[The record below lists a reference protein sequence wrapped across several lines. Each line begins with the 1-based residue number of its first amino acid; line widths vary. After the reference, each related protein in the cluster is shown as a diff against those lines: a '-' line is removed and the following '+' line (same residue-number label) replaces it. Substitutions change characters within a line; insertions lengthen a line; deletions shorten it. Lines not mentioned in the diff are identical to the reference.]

1 MKNLILTQI
10 VLSLPLI
17 LVGCVNQPYGHQSV
31 YSPASINTIASHK
44 LYLIAEKSGHPS
56 LGTGEVTEDKA
67 SQYAS
72 NHKKTVI
79 CDKHHYYAAS
89 NASSDVKQ
97 TKITLVSGEEI
108 NISKSCW
115 VEDANPK
122 NSIYVSKSSV
132 SHGFW

>member
-10 VLSLPLI
+10 VFSLTLI
-17 LVGCVNQPYGHQSV
+17 FSGCVNQPYGHQSV
-31 YSPASINTIASHK
+31 YSPPSINTIANHK

-56 LGTGEVTEDKA
+56 FGTGEVTADKA
-67 SQYAS
+67 AQYAN

-89 NASSDVKQ
+89 NTISELKQ
-97 TKITLVSGEEI
+97 RKITLVSGEEV
-108 NISKSCW
+108 NVPKSCW
-115 VEDANPK
+115 VEDANPQ

-132 SHGFW
+132 SHGF

>member
-1 MKNLILTQI
+1 MKKLILNQI
-10 VLSLPLI
+10 VFSLTLI
-17 LVGCVNQPYGHQSV
+17 LAGCVNQPYGHQSV

-56 LGTGEVTEDKA
+56 LGTGEVTSDKA

-89 NASSDVKQ
+89 NVSSDVKQ
-97 TKITLVSGEEI
+97 IMITLVSGEEVYV
-108 NISKSCW
+108 SKSCW
-115 VEDANPK
+115 VEDSNPQ
-122 NSIYVSKSSV
+122 NSIYVSRSSV
-132 SHGFW
+132 SHGF

>member
-1 MKNLILTQI
+1 MKKLILTQI
-10 VLSLPLI
+10 VFSLIMI
-17 LVGCVNQPYGHQSV
+17 LAGCVNQPYGHQSV

-44 LYLIAEKSGHPS
+44 LYLIAEKTGHSS
-56 LGTGEVTEDKA
+56 LGTGEVTADKA
-67 SQYAS
+67 TKYAS

-89 NASSDVKQ
+89 NVSNDMKQ

-108 NISKSCW
+108 NIPKSCW
-115 VEDANPK
+115 VEDANPQ

-132 SHGFW
+132 SHGF

>member
-1 MKNLILTQI
+1 MKKLILTQI
-10 VLSLPLI
+10 VFSLTMI
-17 LVGCVNQPYGHQSV
+17 LAGCVNQPYGHQSV

-44 LYLIAEKSGHPS
+44 LYLIAEKTGHPS
-56 LGTGEVTEDKA
+56 LGTGVVTTDKA

-89 NASSDVKQ
+89 NTISELKQ

-108 NISKSCW
+108 NVSKSCW
-115 VEDANPK
+115 VEDANPQ
-122 NSIYVSKSSV
+122 NSIYVYKSSV
-132 SHGFW
+132 NHGF

>member
-1 MKNLILTQI
+1 MKKLILTQI
-10 VLSLPLI
+10 VFSLTMI
-17 LVGCVNQPYGHQSV
+17 LAGCVNQPYGHQSV
-31 YSPASINTIASHK
+31 YSPASLNTIASHK
-44 LYLIAEKSGHPS
+44 LYLIAEKTGHPS
-56 LGTGEVTEDKA
+56 LVTGEVTADKA

-108 NISKSCW
+108 NVSKSCW
-115 VEDANPK
+115 VEDANPQ

-132 SHGFW
+132 SHGF

>member
-1 MKNLILTQI
+1 MKKLILTQI
-10 VLSLPLI
+10 VFSLTMI
-17 LVGCVNQPYGHQSV
+17 LAGCLNQPYGHQSV
-31 YSPASINTIASHK
+31 YSPASLNTIASHK
-44 LYLIAEKSGHPS
+44 LYLIAEMTGHPS
-56 LGTGEVTEDKA
+56 LGTGEVTADKA

-108 NISKSCW
+108 NVSKSCW
-115 VEDANPK
+115 VEDANPQ

-132 SHGFW
+132 SYGF

>member
-1 MKNLILTQI
+1 MILA
-10 VLSLPLI
+10 
-17 LVGCVNQPYGHQSV
+17 GCVNQPYGHQSV
-31 YSPASINTIASHK
+31 YSPASLNTIASHK
-44 LYLIAEKSGHPS
+44 LYLIAEKTGHPS
-56 LGTGEVTEDKA
+56 LVTGEVTADKA

-108 NISKSCW
+108 NVSKSCW
-115 VEDANPK
+115 VEDANPQ

-132 SHGFW
+132 SHGF

>member
-1 MKNLILTQI
+1 MKKLILTQI
-10 VLSLPLI
+10 VFSLTMI
-17 LVGCVNQPYGHQSV
+17 LAGCVNQPYGHQSV
-31 YSPASINTIASHK
+31 YSPASLNTIASHK
-44 LYLIAEKSGHPS
+44 LYLIAEKTGHPS
-56 LGTGEVTEDKA
+56 LGTGEVTADKA

-108 NISKSCW
+108 NVSKSCW
-115 VEDANPK
+115 GEDANPQ

-132 SHGFW
+132 SYSF